1 MSFVNPDFF
10 ILLLLPLLIM
20 FWLLKSGSIALEKY
34 FDAEIFKKMQRT
46 NAALSSKSRAYLFI
60 LALVLII
67 TALARPVSDERSIKI
82 EAKGSD
88 IVVALDI
95 SRSMLAR
102 DFYPNRL
109 EWAKNKALKLLTLTK
124 QNRVGVIAFA
134 NSSYIV
140 SPLSFD
146 KKAVSFLI
154 DRLDTTSITEQGT
167 NFKQMIDSS
176 SLILEKAKE
185 KFVILLTDGGDKND
199 FSDEIE
205 LAREAGI
212 TMFIIGTGTTK
223 GMPVEVKAGEFIK
236 DKNGKI
242 LISYMNENIKDLA
255 IKTSGAYMNSVT
267 SDADVKEVIRRIES
281 SAHEQ
286 TLKEQEIK
294 QYTELFYFPLAI
306 AIFILL
312 LAFSSLPR
320 RSAVAILALMF
331 ITPDSKADILDF
343 QKLQNAKNA
352 YENKEYKKSAFLYH
366 DFKNSEAAYNRAN
379 ALYKNGKYS
388 QAAKIYEKLDS
399 KNRDLM
405 YKKSHNLGNA
415 YAKEGSKESLEK
427 AIKAYTDA
435 LKINDDEQTKEN
447 LEAVKKA
454 LQKKK
459 KQDKKDNKKKD
470 DKKDSDKNKKSDE
483 NKDNKKDNKDKQS
496 KDSDSKDKKKSEED
510 KNKDKD
516 KKSKEQ
522 KEKNSKSKKDEEKK
536 DAKKEQEKV
545 KNRDDEKNKEE
556 PKEAKQIN
564 QSDKKIN
571 PDEISDLEMKKWKKM
586 LQKRGAKTRLYEM
599 KSTQQ
604 PEGDINEKPW

>member
-34 FDAEIFKKMQRT
+34 FDAEIFKKMQKT
-46 NAALSSKSRAYLFI
+46 DAALSSKSRAYLFI
-60 LALVLII
+60 LALLLII

-82 EAKGSD
+82 EAKGTD

-185 KFVILLTDGGDKND
+185 KFVILLTDGGDQDD
-199 FSDEIE
+199 FSEEIE
-205 LAREAGI
+205 LARKAGI

-242 LISYMNENIKDLA
+242 LISYMNENVKDLA
-255 IKTSGAYMNSVT
+255 LKTSGAYMNSVT

-294 QYTELFYFPLAI
+294 QYTELFYFPLALS
-306 AIFILL
+306 IFVLL

-320 RSAVAILALMF
+320 RTIVAILALM
-331 ITPDSKADILDF
+331 IVTPQSKAEILDF
-343 QKLQNAKNA
+343 QKLQDAKAA
-352 YENKEYKKSAFLYH
+352 YDKKEYKKSAFLYN
-366 DFKNSEAAYNRAN
+366 DFQNEEATYNRAN

-388 QAAKIYEKLDS
+388 QAAEIYEKLNS
-399 KNRDLM
+399 QNRDLM

-427 AIKAYTDA
+427 AIKAYEDA
-435 LKINDDEQTKEN
+435 LKINDDKQTKEN

-454 LQKKK
+454 LQNKKK
-459 KQDKKDNKKKD
+459 DNKENKKKD
-470 DKKDSDKNKKSDE
+470 DKKDSDKNKKSDK
-483 NKDNKKDNKDKQS
+483 NKDNKKGDKDKQS
-496 KDSDSKDKKKSEED
+496 KDSNSKEKKKSEEE
-510 KNKDKD
+510 
-516 KKSKEQ
+516 KKKEEEKKAKEQKEQ
-522 KEKNSKSKKDEEKK
+522 KEKNSKSKED
-536 DAKKEQEKV
+536 DAKKDEKKV
-545 KNRDDEKNKEE
+545 KNKDDEKSKEE
-556 PKEAKQIN
+556 PKESKQTK

-599 KSTQQ
+599 KSTQK
-604 PEGDINEKPW
+604 PKGDINEKPW

>member
-10 ILLLLPLLIM
+10 ILLLLPLLII
-20 FWLLKSGSIALEKY
+20 FWLLKSGSITLEKY
-34 FDAEIFKKMQRT
+34 FDAEVFKKMQKT
-46 NAALSSKSRAYLFI
+46 NAALSSRSRAYLFI

-82 EAKGSD
+82 QAKGSD
-88 IVVALDI
+88 IVIALDI

-134 NSSYIV
+134 NGSYIV

-185 KFVILLTDGGDKND
+185 KFVILLTDGGDKDD
-199 FSDEIE
+199 FKEEIE
-205 LAREAGI
+205 LASEAGI
-212 TMFIIGTGTTK
+212 TMFIIGTGTAK
-223 GMPVEVKAGEFIK
+223 GMPVELKAGEFIK

-242 LISYMNENIKDLA
+242 LISYMNESVKDLA
-255 IKTSGAYMNSVT
+255 IQSGGAYMNSVT
-267 SDADVKEVIRRIES
+267 SDADVKEVIKRIEN
-281 SAHEQ
+281 SANEQ

-294 QYTELFYFPLAI
+294 QYTELFYFPLSV

-320 RSAVAILALMF
+320 RSAVAILALIF
-331 ITPDSKADILDF
+331 ISPDSKADILDF
-343 QKLQNAKNA
+343 QKLQNAKDA
-352 YENKEYKKSAFLYH
+352 YEKKEYKKSAFLYD
-366 DFKNSEAAYNRAN
+366 DFKNSEATYNRAN

-388 QAAKIYEKLDS
+388 QAAEIYEKLNTQNS
-399 KNRDLM
+399 DLM

-415 YAKEGSKESLEK
+415 YAKEGTKESLEK
-427 AIKAYTDA
+427 AVKAYEDA
-435 LKINDDEQTKEN
+435 LAINDDTQTREN

-454 LQKKK
+454 IEKKKEENK
-459 KQDKKDNKKKD
+459 KQDKKKDDKNKD
-470 DKKDSDKNKKSDE
+470 DKKDGKKGDKKED
-483 NKDNKKDNKDKQS
+483 S
-496 KDSDSKDKKKSEED
+496 KDGDSKDKEKTEKEKQEKKNEQEKDS
-510 KNKDKD
+510 NKEKDD
-516 KKSKEQ
+516 KKKE
-522 KEKNSKSKKDEEKK
+522 SEKK
-536 DAKKEQEKV
+536 DSEKSEKEKTKEV
-545 KNRDDEKNKEE
+545 KEVE
-556 PKEAKQIN
+556 
-564 QSDKKIN
+564 QSDEKIN

-599 KSTQQ
+599 KSTQK

>member
-10 ILLLLPLLIM
+10 ILLLLPLLII
-20 FWLLKSGSIALEKY
+20 FWLLKSGSITLEKY
-34 FDAEIFKKMQRT
+34 FDAEVFKKMQKT
-46 NAALSSKSRAYLFI
+46 NAALSSRSRAYLFI

-82 EAKGSD
+82 QAKGSD
-88 IVVALDI
+88 IVIALDI

-134 NSSYIV
+134 NGSYIV

-185 KFVILLTDGGDKND
+185 KFVILLTDGGDKDD
-199 FSDEIE
+199 FKEEIE
-205 LAREAGI
+205 LASEAGI
-212 TMFIIGTGTTK
+212 TMFIIGTATAK

-242 LISYMNENIKDLA
+242 LISYMNESVKDLA
-255 IKTSGAYMNSVT
+255 IQSGGAYMNSVT
-267 SDADVKEVIRRIES
+267 SDADVKEVIRRIEN
-281 SAHEQ
+281 SANEQ

-294 QYTELFYFPLAI
+294 QYTELFYFPLAV

-320 RSAVAILALMF
+320 RSAVAILALIF
-331 ITPDSKADILDF
+331 IAPDSKADILDF
-343 QKLQNAKNA
+343 QKLQNAKDA
-352 YENKEYKKSAFLYH
+352 YEKKEYKKSAFLYD
-366 DFKNSEAAYNRAN
+366 DFKNSEATYNRAN
-379 ALYKNGKYS
+379 ALYKTGKYS
-388 QAAKIYEKLDS
+388 QAAEIYEKLNSKDS
-399 KNRDLM
+399 DLM

-415 YAKEGSKESLEK
+415 YAKEGTKESLEK
-427 AIKAYTDA
+427 AVKAYEDA
-435 LKINDDEQTKEN
+435 LEINDDIQTREN

-454 LQKKK
+454 IEKKK
-459 KQDKKDNKKKD
+459 EQEKRQDQKKD
-470 DKKDSDKNKKSDE
+470 DKNKEKS
-483 NKDNKKDNKDKQS
+483 KDNKKDGEKGDKKEDS
-496 KDSDSKDKKKSEED
+496 KDGDSKDKEKSEKEKQEEKEKSQKEKQEQEKKNEQEKDSDKEKDDKKKEAEKKDSEKSEEE
-510 KNKDKD
+510 KA
-516 KKSKEQ
+516 KEV
-522 KEKNSKSKKDEEKK
+522 E
-536 DAKKEQEKV
+536 
-545 KNRDDEKNKEE
+545 
-556 PKEAKQIN
+556 

-599 KSTQQ
+599 KSTQK